1 MTDDVMR
8 WEEADRLMD
17 EYILKHIEA
26 EPEYLKEVHR
36 LTNLRLAYSQMC
48 SGHLQGRLLKMLCRL
63 TDAHRVLELGT
74 FSGYATLSLAEGM
87 TPDSEGNA
95 PEIDTI
101 EIFDELED
109 FLREVFAG
117 SPLGKYIRLHIG
129 DALEILPALKAGYD
143 LCFMDA
149 DKRLYP
155 LYYNKVIELMRPGGL
170 IVADNTLWGGKVV
183 QPVKPSDTQT
193 QGILA
198 FNDMVAAD
206 DQVETVILP
215 LRDGLTLIRKKEWTI
230 QDSTK

>member
-8 WEEADRLMD
+8 WEEADARMD
-17 EYILKHIEA
+17 EYILAHIEA

-63 TDAHRVLELGT
+63 TCAHRVLELGT

-87 TPDSEGNA
+87 TPDAAGNA
-95 PEIDTI
+95 PELHTV

-117 SPLGKYIRLHIG
+117 SPLGRYIRLHIG
-129 DALEILPALKAGYD
+129 DALQVLPTLTPGFD

-155 LYYNKVIELMRPGGL
+155 RYFEAAVPLMRSGGL
-170 IVADNTLWGGKVV
+170 ILADNTLWGGKVI
-183 QPVKPSDTQT
+183 QPVRESDTQT

-198 FNDMVAAD
+198 FNDLVAHD
-206 DQVETVILP
+206 DRVETVILP
-215 LRDGLTLIRKKEWTI
+215 LRDGLTLIRKK
-230 QDSTK
+230 